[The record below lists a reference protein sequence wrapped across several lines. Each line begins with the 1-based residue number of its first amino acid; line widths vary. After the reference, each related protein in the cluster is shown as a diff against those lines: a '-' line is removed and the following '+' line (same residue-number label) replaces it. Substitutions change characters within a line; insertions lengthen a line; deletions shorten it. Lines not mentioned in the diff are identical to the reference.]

1 MQVVLFFM
9 DHPKIL
15 GIRKMTVRATPFL
28 DLSTCDIILC
38 LVAFFFFFLLLFR
51 EGREDWMAYLRGGI
65 NGVLYDWIKLYLT

>member
-9 DHPKIL
+9 GHPKIL

-38 LVAFFFFFLLLFR
+38 LVAFFFFFFFFL
-51 EGREDWMAYLRGGI
+51 ERGEKIG
-65 NGVLYDWIKLYLT
+65 WHT